1 MLELLVL
8 RHDEAYAHELAA
20 IFRNTGY
27 QIVDVKELIAQ
38 GRQLGHAA
46 NSLPYHPQPETED
59 NSERNGVTI
68 FDASALH
75 GPVQLE
81 EHRSELLSCILSLAR
96 QLNPG
101 WRLSMRERRLGAP
114 NGQTISL
121 TSLEFNF
128 LKIFSMVEVN
138 EAVSRKKIVK
148 EFGEDYLSYDQN
160 RIDTMVKRLRKK
172 IETQLHVKLPL
183 NTERVR
189 GFSFGD
195 VLIIDP

>member
-27 QIVDVKELIAQ
+27 QIVDVKDLIAH
-38 GRQLGHAA
+38 GRLLGGAS
-46 NSLPYHPQPETED
+46 NSFPYHPPPVAD
-59 NSERNGVTI
+59 AERNGVTI
-68 FDASALH
+68 FDASAVY
-75 GPVQLE
+75 GAGGLE
-81 EHRSELLSCILSLAR
+81 EHRSELLNCILSLAR

-101 WRLSMRERRLGAP
+101 WHLSMRERLLEAP
-114 NGQTISL
+114 NGETINL
-121 TSLEFNF
+121 TSLEFSF

-160 RIDTMVKRLRKK
+160 RIDTMVKRLRRK
-172 IETQLHVKLPL
+172 IETQLRVKLPL

>member
-8 RHDEAYAHELAA
+8 RHDDAYTHKLPEIIHDA
-20 IFRNTGY
+20 GY
-27 QIVDVKELIAQ
+27 QIINLKDLVAC
-38 GRQLGHAA
+38 GRRAPD
-46 NSLPYHPQPETED
+46 S
-59 NSERNGVTI
+59 TI
-68 FDASALH
+68 N
-75 GPVQLE
+75 LE
-81 EHRSELLSCILSLAR
+81 EQRSEILACILTLAR

-101 WRLSMRERRLGAP
+101 WRLHMRDRRLEAP
-114 NGQTISL
+114 NGESINL

-172 IETQLHVKLPL
+172 IETHIHVKLPL
-183 NTERVR
+183 KTERVR